1 MPQLKIN
8 KPFFFV
14 FFRST
19 NEIVRASSQA
29 SIKHQHMSYVRTGVN
44 GFCTSVSYHRSIIAY
59 KFCFVE
65 LIKLNGVMYICI
77 LASDYHCRNSILTL
91 ELRLSRV
98 TLGYDS

>member
-1 MPQLKIN
+1 MH
-8 KPFFFV
+8 
-14 FFRST
+14 S
-19 NEIVRASSQA
+19 SSQA
-29 SIKHQHMSYVRTGVN
+29 SIKYQHMSYVRTGVN

-77 LASDYHCRNSILTL
+77 LASDYHCRRNSILTQ